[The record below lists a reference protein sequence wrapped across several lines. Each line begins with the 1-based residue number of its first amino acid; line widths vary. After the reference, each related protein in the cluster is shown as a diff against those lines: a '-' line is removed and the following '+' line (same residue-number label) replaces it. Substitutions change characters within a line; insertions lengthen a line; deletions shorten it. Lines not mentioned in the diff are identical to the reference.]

1 MENDLLRP
9 DLVQFDWEV
18 ADQGELF
25 EKMTEKLVAAGYV
38 RDTFGAAIAAREA
51 KYPTALPTQPEA
63 VAIPHGD
70 AEHIITPFIAPMRLA
85 TPVQWHEMGNDEN
98 VHPVRFVFMLGL
110 NKAEGQLAA
119 LQGLV
124 QSFQD
129 PQFYT
134 DLDSASTPEEFYD
147 VVKSIDGFSN

>member
-1 MENDLLRP
+1 MQNDLLKP

-18 ADQGELF
+18 ADQAELF
-25 EKMTEKLVAAGYV
+25 EAMTQKLTAAGYV
-38 RDTFGAAIAAREA
+38 RDSFGEAIATRESR
-51 KYPTALPTQPEA
+51 YPTALPTQPEA

-70 AEHIITPFIAPMRLA
+70 AEHIIVPFIAPMRLK

-134 DLDSASTPEEFYD
+134 SLDEAGSPEEFYE
-147 VVKSIDGFSN
+147 VVKSIDGFTS